1 MLLTLSFH
9 SLDLSGE
16 TEITEWDPRKLPFA
30 RWPRPLLLGP
40 GGDADSP
47 FKWFPEATVFQENTN
62 EDEDENSDN
71 DLDEDEAGSEG
82 EDVETNESWMLP
94 MEDVKPERSPN
105 SARPSEAGRPSPV
118 DTAGQVRH
126 AFGVHV
132 PAVTEDN
139 GHRLRILL
147 DLQQRAMELP
157 IGADTI
163 DDVLRL
169 REDIFVAVDAEVNRI
184 EATDLVRTL
193 HEEFRK
199 KRN

>member
-1 MLLTLSFH
+1 MLLALSFQ
-9 SLDLSGE
+9 SLELIGE
-16 TEITEWDPRKLPFA
+16 TEITEWDPRRLPFA

-47 FKWFPEATVFQENTN
+47 FKWFPEATVFQEDTN
-62 EDEDENSDN
+62 QDEDDNSDN
-71 DLDEDEAGSEG
+71 DLEEDEAGSEG
-82 EDVETNESWMLP
+82 EDVETNDSWMLP
-94 MEDVKPERSPN
+94 IEDVEPERSPK
-105 SARPSEAGRPSPV
+105 SARPSEGGRPSPV

-132 PAVTEDN
+132 PVVPNDN

-169 REDIFVAVDAEVNRI
+169 REEIFTAVDAEVNRV

-193 HEEFRK
+193 HEEFRQ